1 MNRIQQHCMA
11 LVTAATP
18 LPQVIRKPELLKFW
32 LLKLTRERLYLI
44 VGLIILA
51 FLAGPI
57 SQAIVDYLYPLD
69 HDSFQNTMANLLNS
83 PSLRQLEALRDSRYS
98 QLMFLF
104 WGSGLI
110 VAIIIL
116 VLDLPKSV
124 KQAEQKAQKLIEKS
138 QEVSVSNPSLSE
150 RLLETANN
158 LRLRLSA
165 SEEGSQMQESETETE
180 TGKTRVV
187 KKAVKKVRY
196 IGVNQRYRIDRALAS
211 GGSGVV
217 YQAEDMV
224 LGRKVALKELLEDLA
239 MDEAQTERFK
249 VEAKALALLSHPR
262 ILPVYDMLEENGRFW
277 LVMELL
283 TAGTLKDRIEKSGS
297 LKIKESIEIVKGIAS
312 GLEFAHEKGFVHRDI
327 KPENILFADDGSYRI
342 TDFGIAKHHTTTIK
356 TAHGLVLGSPAY
368 MSPEQAAGEDIDSRS
383 DIYSLGI
390 TMYQMVTGELPFQ
403 GDTAAVMAQHITQTA
418 EPPSSGNDAID
429 GSLDVIILKMLEKKS
444 GDRYQSM
451 QELIGILSDI
461 KY

>member
-1 MNRIQQHCMA
+1 MTLI
-11 LVTAATP
+11 TAASP
-18 LPQVIRKPELLKFW
+18 LPQVIRKPELMKLW
-32 LLKLTRERLYLI
+32 LFKLTRERIFLI
-44 VGLIILA
+44 AGLLLLA
-51 FLAGPI
+51 FLAGSL
-57 SQAIVDYLYPLD
+57 SQAIVDYFYPLD
-69 HDSFQNTMANLLNS
+69 QDSFQNTMANLLNS
-83 PSLRQLEALRDSRYS
+83 PSLRQLEAQRDSRYS
-98 QLMFLF
+98 QLMTLF

-110 VAIIIL
+110 VAIIVL

-124 KQAEQKAQKLIEKS
+124 KQAEQKAQKLIEQS
-138 QEVSVSNPSLSE
+138 QQVSVSDPSLSE
-150 RLLETANN
+150 RLLEVANS

-165 SEEGSQMQESETETE
+165 SVEDRLMQEPEIDTDTD

-187 KKAVKKVRY
+187 KKAAKKVRY
-196 IGVNQRYRIDRALAS
+196 IGANQRYRIDRALAS

-297 LKIKESIEIVKGIAS
+297 LKSIESIEIVKGIAS
-312 GLEFAHEKGFVHRDI
+312 GLGFAHEKGFVHRDI

-342 TDFGIAKHHTTTIK
+342 TDFGIAKHHSTTIK

-403 GDTAAVMAQHITQTA
+403 GDTGAVMAQHITQAA
-418 EPPSSGNDAID
+418 EPPSSRNDAIGEGVD
-429 GSLDVIILKMLEKKS
+429 SIILKMLEKKP

-451 QELIGILSDI
+451 QELIDAFGDV
-461 KY
+461 

>member
-1 MNRIQQHCMA
+1 MNKIQQHCMT
-11 LVTAATP
+11 LITAASP
-18 LPQVIRKPELLKFW
+18 LPLVIRKPEMMKLW
-32 LLKLTRERLYLI
+32 LFKLTRERIFLI
-44 VGLIILA
+44 AGLLFLA
-51 FLAGPI
+51 FLAGSL
-57 SQAIVDYLYPLD
+57 SQAMVDYFYPLD
-69 HDSFQNTMANLLNS
+69 QNSFQNTMANLLNS

-98 QLMFLF
+98 QLMILF

-110 VAIIIL
+110 VTIIVL

-124 KQAEQKAQKLIEKS
+124 KQAEQKAQKLIEQS
-138 QEVSVSNPSLSE
+138 QQVSLSDPSLSE
-150 RLLETANN
+150 RLLEAANS

-165 SEEGSQMQESETETE
+165 PVEDRLMQESSTD

-187 KKAVKKVRY
+187 KKAAKKVRY
-196 IGVNQRYRIDRALAS
+196 IGANQRYRIDRALAS

-224 LGRKVALKELLEDLA
+224 LGRKVAMKELLEDLA

-277 LVMELL
+277 IVMELL

-297 LKIKESIEIVKGIAS
+297 LEANESIEIVKGIAS
-312 GLEFAHEKGFVHRDI
+312 GLESAHEKGFVHRDI

-342 TDFGIAKHHTTTIK
+342 TDFGIAKHHSTTIK

-403 GDTAAVMAQHITQTA
+403 GDTGAVMAQHITKSA
-418 EPPSSGNDAID
+418 EPPSAKNALID
-429 GSLDVIILKMLEKKS
+429 GNLDLIILKMLEKKPD
-444 GDRYQSM
+444 DRHQSM
-451 QELIGILSDI
+451 QELIDALSDV
-461 KY
+461 